1 MEQWEENAILLFE
14 VYLFPFI
21 LTSSS
26 WHLWNQTCNKRKY
39 FSILIKRFIESDAY
53 LREIDFY
60 KNLIKRNNG
69 SIFYR
74 NFQKAC
80 LNIRIQILCL
90 QIIKNTGGYLKI
102 YVRRLSVLHNLSETF
117 IDMSSMKPW
126 NIQISHLS
134 SKFWIN

>member
-1 MEQWEENAILLFE
+1 M
-14 VYLFPFI
+14 
-21 LTSSS
+21 
-26 WHLWNQTCNKRKY
+26 
-39 FSILIKRFIESDAY
+39 LIKRFIESDAY

-69 SIFYR
+69 SILYR
-74 NFQKAC
+74 NSHKVC

-117 IDMSSMKPW
+117 IDMSSMKP
-126 NIQISHLS
+126 
-134 SKFWIN
+134 